1 VSQSFSTAQ
10 LPPSDRID
18 AWQWKARQIC
28 GDCRMR
34 FPKNLLFHGSIDS
47 RKIGGLEW
55 TRFSSSAISFTKTP
69 PETALSENRCCIFI
83 TQLRGIRRYSQLGA
97 AVILQPGDSTLID
110 SGHPWSSDCPGEC
123 TRLYLRVPGWM
134 MENRLRMSEIP
145 VARRI
150 PGKAGLGA
158 ILFHLTTSL
167 YEEAELLRREEGG
180 AALEGYFEI
189 LSACIGHLEGA
200 RGIRQERT
208 ELSSRI
214 QAFIEGH
221 LAEPS
226 LGPVE
231 IASAAGIS
239 VRHLHRLFSYK
250 GNTVGSWIRERRL
263 QQCRSDLADPRLRER
278 SITEIA
284 FLWGFSDSAHFSR
297 CFRRQFGI
305 CPRVF
310 RAQSGLK
317 TWNDEKEQGVRDFL
331 RTQIAE
337 LRYSKPN

>member
-1 VSQSFSTAQ
+1 MSQPFSTGQ
-10 LPPSDRID
+10 LSPSDRID

-28 GDCRMR
+28 GDCRMH

-55 TRFSSSAISFTKTP
+55 TRFSSSAISFMKTP
-69 PETALSENRCCIFI
+69 PETARSENRCCIVI
-83 TQLRGIRRYSQLGA
+83 TQLRGVRRYSQDGA

-123 TRLYLRVPGWM
+123 TRLYLRVPRWM

-158 ILFHLTTSL
+158 TLFHLTTSL
-167 YEEAELLRREEGG
+167 YDEAELLKPEEGG
-180 AALEGYFEI
+180 AVLEGYFEI
-189 LSACIGHLEGA
+189 LSACIGRLRED
-200 RGIRQERT
+200 RGIGHEGT
-208 ELSSRI
+208 ELCLRI
-214 QAFIEGH
+214 QTFIEAH

-226 LGPVE
+226 LGPAE

-239 VRHLHRLFSYK
+239 VRHLHRLFSLK
-250 GNTVGSWIRERRL
+250 GHTVGGWIRGRRL

-297 CFRRQFGI
+297 SFRRQFGL

-310 RAQSGLK
+310 RTQAGLK
-317 TWNDEKEQGVRDFL
+317 TWNDERDQGVRDFL
-331 RTQIAE
+331 RTEIAE
-337 LRYSKPN
+337 LRCSKPN

>member
-1 VSQSFSTAQ
+1 
-10 LPPSDRID
+10 
-18 AWQWKARQIC
+18 
-28 GDCRMR
+28 MH
-34 FPKNLLFHGSIDS
+34 FPKNLPFHGSIDS

-55 TRFSSSAISFTKTP
+55 TRFSSSAISFRKTP
-69 PETALSENRCCIFI
+69 PETARSENRHCIVI
-83 TQLRGIRRYSQLGA
+83 TQLRGLRRYSQDEA
-97 AVILQPGDSTLID
+97 EVILQPGDSTLID
-110 SGHPWSSDCPGEC
+110 SARPWSSDCPGEC
-123 TRLYLRVPGWM
+123 SRLYLRVPHWM
-134 MENRLRMSEIP
+134 MENRLRMREIP

-158 ILFHLTTSL
+158 TLFHLTTSL
-167 YEEAELLRREEGG
+167 YEEAELLKPEESG
-180 AALEGYFEI
+180 AALEGYFDI
-189 LSACIGHLEGA
+189 LSACIGHLREDWGFRHEGA
-200 RGIRQERT
+200 
-208 ELSSRI
+208 ELSACI
-214 QAFIEGH
+214 QTFIEGH

-226 LGPVE
+226 LGPAA

-297 CFRRQFGI
+297 CFRRQFGV

-317 TWNDEKEQGVRDFL
+317 TWNDEEEQGVRDFL